1 MIIPVACHAD
11 ASAGLSLLP
20 AEPGSYI
27 LVLEMRRGGTLRS
40 GPFLPLVFPSGLY
53 LYCGS
58 ARGPGGIRARV
69 GRHLSGGRSLH
80 WHIDHL
86 LARARPRAVWACS
99 GNERLECEWARA
111 IARQGPFWAPAPRF
125 GASDCRC
132 PAHLWHIRTPME
144 ELADILARLPSAP
157 RLVWQD
163 GTDR

>member
-1 MIIPVACHAD
+1 MIIPVAGCTGAAPD
-11 ASAGLSLLP
+11 LSLLP

-27 LVLEMRRGGTLRS
+27 LVLEWRKGGTIRS
-40 GPFLPLVFPSGLY
+40 GPFPPLVFPGGLY

-69 GRHLSGGRSLH
+69 GRHLFGGRTPH

-86 LARARPRAVWACS
+86 RARTRPRAVWACTS
-99 GNERLECEWARA
+99 SERLECVWARA

-132 PAHLWHIRTPME
+132 PAHLWFIRTRME
-144 ELADILARLPSAP
+144 DLAARIARLEPAP
-157 RLVWQD
+157 QLVWQD
-163 GTDR
+163 GTAL